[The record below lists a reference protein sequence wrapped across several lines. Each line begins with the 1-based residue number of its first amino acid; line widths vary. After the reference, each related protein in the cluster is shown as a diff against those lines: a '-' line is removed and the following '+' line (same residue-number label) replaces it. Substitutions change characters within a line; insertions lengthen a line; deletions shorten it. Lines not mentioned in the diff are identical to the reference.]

1 MSGIIKERVTYHA
14 PSEAQKA
21 FYEKQRK
28 KFTDLMGHLEAELVD
43 SREKSIAMTK
53 IEECMFW
60 ANACV
65 ARNMKDL

>member
-1 MSGIIKERVTYHA
+1 MSKNVKERVTYHP
-14 PSEAQKA
+14 PSENQKK

-28 KFTDLMGHLEAELVD
+28 QFTDVIIFVESELEE

-53 IEECMFW
+53 LEEALFW

-65 ARNMKDL
+65 ARHMKDL